1 MENKLSLSKKLD
13 GGYLHV
19 KRSKTSSYKKSRG
32 YSAYLNKQLGGSEPT
47 TKDSKVGGKRNIVVR
62 RSHKKQS
69 KKRNRKKGGMKEKP
83 FDIST
88 VLPKEAYPIEKK
100 SVAKPV
106 VKPVVKPVAKPVVK
120 PVAKPV
126 VKPDVKPVVKP
137 DVKPVAKPDVKP
149 DVKPKKSRSHTK
161 RVRRKR
167 GSNRKGLGKR
177 VSITKTRKYSDK
189 DVNTIQKKLQDI
201 RKKTPQQIKQELDK
215 QGIQLTGKSPEIL
228 KDIYMYSQLCGI
240 NIKRE

>member
-32 YSAYLNKQLGGSEPT
+32 YSAYLNKQVGGSDKSA
-47 TKDSKVGGKRNIVVR
+47 KDSTVGGKRNIVVR
-62 RSHKKQS
+62 RSQKKQS
-69 KKRNRKKGGMKEKP
+69 KKRVRKKGGMKEKP

-88 VLPKEAYPIEKK
+88 VMPTIKPATKPATKDK
-100 SVAKPV
+100 AKPV
-106 VKPVVKPVAKPVVK
+106 AEPATKDKAKPVAEPATKDKAK
-120 PVAKPV
+120 PVA
-126 VKPDVKPVVKP
+126 
-137 DVKPVAKPDVKP
+137 
-149 DVKPKKSRSHTK
+149 KPKKSRSHTK

-167 GSNRKGLGKR
+167 GSNRKHLGKR
-177 VSITKTRKYSDK
+177 VSVTKTRTYSSK
-189 DVNTIQKKLQDI
+189 DVTTIQKKLLDI
-201 RKKTPQQIKQELDK
+201 RKKTPQQIKQELDN

>member
-32 YSAYLNKQLGGSEPT
+32 YSAYLNKQVGGSEKSA
-47 TKDSKVGGKRNIVVR
+47 KDSTVGGKRNIVVR
-62 RSHKKQS
+62 RSQKKQS
-69 KKRNRKKGGMKEKP
+69 KKRVRKKGGMKEKP

-88 VLPKEAYPIEKK
+88 VMPTIKPATKPATKDK
-100 SVAKPV
+100 AKPV
-106 VKPVVKPVAKPVVK
+106 AEPATKDKAKPVAEPATKDKAK
-120 PVAKPV
+120 PVAEPATKD
-126 VKPDVKPVVKP
+126 KA
-137 DVKPVAKPDVKP
+137 KPVA
-149 DVKPKKSRSHTK
+149 KPKKSRSHTK

-167 GSNRKGLGKR
+167 GSNRKHLGKR
-177 VSITKTRKYSDK
+177 VSVTKTRTYSSK
-189 DVNTIQKKLQDI
+189 DVTTIQKKLLDI
-201 RKKTPQQIKQELDK
+201 RKKTPQQIKQELDN

>member
-32 YSAYLNKQLGGSEPT
+32 YSAYLNKQVGGSEKSA
-47 TKDSKVGGKRNIVVR
+47 KDSTVGGKRNIVVR
-62 RSHKKQS
+62 RSQKKQS
-69 KKRNRKKGGMKEKP
+69 KKRVRKKGGMKEKP

-88 VLPKEAYPIEKK
+88 VMPATKPATQPATKPVAEP
-100 SVAKPV
+100 VAKPATKDKA
-106 VKPVVKPVAKPVVK
+106 KPATKDKAKPATKPATQPVAEPVAKDKVKPVA
-120 PVAKPV
+120 
-126 VKPDVKPVVKP
+126 
-137 DVKPVAKPDVKP
+137 
-149 DVKPKKSRSHTK
+149 KPKKSRSHTK

-167 GSNRKGLGKR
+167 GSNRKHLGKR
-177 VSITKTRKYSDK
+177 VSVTKTRTYSSK
-189 DVNTIQKKLQDI
+189 DVTTIQKKLQDI

>member
-32 YSAYLNKQLGGSEPT
+32 YSAYLNKQVGGSEKSA
-47 TKDSKVGGKRNIVVR
+47 KDSTVGGKRNIVVR
-62 RSHKKQS
+62 RSQKKQS
-69 KKRNRKKGGMKEKP
+69 KKRVRKKGGMKEKP

-88 VLPKEAYPIEKK
+88 VMPTIKPATKPATKDK
-100 SVAKPV
+100 AKPV
-106 VKPVVKPVAKPVVK
+106 AEPATKDKAKPVAEPATKDKAK
-120 PVAKPV
+120 PVA
-126 VKPDVKPVVKP
+126 
-137 DVKPVAKPDVKP
+137 
-149 DVKPKKSRSHTK
+149 KPKKSRSHTK

-167 GSNRKGLGKR
+167 GSNRKHLGKR
-177 VSITKTRKYSDK
+177 VSVTKTRTYSSK
-189 DVNTIQKKLQDI
+189 DVTTIQKKLLDI
-201 RKKTPQQIKQELDK
+201 RKKTPQQIKQELDN